1 MRTMTIALILA
12 MALPGAARASETAFD
27 ILAELPP
34 ARVMCVGEAAMPEML
49 RFAFQAEPEG
59 RGRPEV
65 IRTLSSRGKRP
76 RAVAAATPRQARQAQ
91 AGAPMLWLPCI
102 HG

>member
-59 RGRPEV
+59 LGRPEV

-76 RAVAAATPRQARQAQ
+76 RALTATPRQARQAQ